1 MKQPLLPSK
10 LYATRHQGGFTLI
23 ELLTVIAIVGVL
35 TAILIPAMGKVR
47 ERTMMTKK
55 TSNYRQYF
63 IANTMYANDHKGYTC
78 PAKDARN
85 GGELWQILLSPYL
98 VGAEKNDVRTDLEIF
113 RDPFYEEYDSDKS
126 WLSGVG
132 MNVKIRLPE
141 SNAENVYWNEAAIE
155 DGRGED
161 FKLGMIKEPATRIFM
176 GDSTNWFVNTQK
188 VVTNRHEGNTKGM
201 FVRFD
206 DSVELLDADQAKLA
220 LEDPAKLR
228 GYK

>member
-1 MKQPLLPSK
+1 MKQLQHPTTLC
-10 LYATRHQGGFTLI
+10 ATRRQRGFTLI
-23 ELLTVIAIVGVL
+23 ELLTVIAIVGIL
-35 TAILIPAMGKVR
+35 AGILIPAIGKVR
-47 ERTMMTKK
+47 ERSMMTKK

-63 IANTMYANDHKGYTC
+63 IANSMYANDNKGYTC

-98 VGAEKNDVRTDLEIF
+98 VGLEKNQVRTDYDIF
-113 RDPFYEEYDSDKS
+113 IDPFFEEYDSEQS
-126 WLSGVG
+126 WLGGVG

-141 SNAENVYWNEAAIE
+141 SNAENVYWNEAAIQ

-188 VVTNRHEGNTKGM
+188 VATNRHEDNTKGM

-206 DSVELLDADQAKLA
+206 GSIELLDAEEARLG

-228 GYK
+228 GRQ

>member
-1 MKQPLLPSK
+1 MKQPLLSSK

-35 TAILIPAMGKVR
+35 AAILIPALGKVR
-47 ERTMMTKK
+47 ERSMMTKK

-63 IANTMYANDHKGYTC
+63 IANTLYANDNKGYTC

-98 VGAEKNDVRTDLEIF
+98 VGAEKNQVRTDLEIF
-113 RDPFYEEYDSDKS
+113 RDPFFEEYNSEQS
-126 WLSGVG
+126 WLGGVG

-141 SNAENVYWNEAAIE
+141 STAENVYWNEAAIE

-176 GDSTNWFVNTQK
+176 GDSTNWFVNTKK
-188 VVTNRHEGNTKGM
+188 VATNRHEDNTKGM

-206 DSVELLDADQAKLA
+206 GSVELLDADQATLA
-220 LEDPAKLR
+220 LEDPAALR
-228 GYK
+228 SQ